1 MDSIRTI
8 KHDINDDS
16 KITTELLSNLNIK
29 DDIIP
34 IVKEKIYILN
44 HSLRCYESDL
54 RREKRKFVNN
64 KYILSFKYEILKKKI
79 NFVQISVITIST
91 LMTLI
96 ETIKQYYKFML
107 FFDTVLPI
115 LLSSYIGV
123 ILSIARFYKFEDS
136 KEALSKLDAKIAFI
150 VNRIKYK
157 LRFIESNTPI
167 KPSSN
172 FLEHLKEIEKTLHD
186 FYNDGLEE
194 VVTQAMQE
202 TDIIMNLKERL
213 LYETKLTK
221 LKLDSILID
230 KKIET
235 LDGFKAHD
243 QKVDPEVFNKLNI
256 NDYKKAIWF
265 PFNYIYDLLFLSSS
279 YNVKEDRFFN
289 DVEVAGTVPVSVPVS
304 VPVLAVHSIRADLED
319 DNILSHSINTNNS
332 F

>member
-1 MDSIRTI
+1 MDSIRPPI
-8 KHDINDDS
+8 LNIGNHADEDGKL
-16 KITTELLSNLNIK
+16 TTELLSHLNIHR
-29 DDIIP
+29 DHLP

-44 HSLRCYESDL
+44 HSLRCYETGL

-64 KYILSFKYEILKKKI
+64 KYILSFKYQILKKKI
-79 NFVQISVITIST
+79 NFVQISVIVIST

-96 ETIKQYYKFML
+96 ETVKQYYKVML
-107 FFDTVLPI
+107 FFDTILPI
-115 LLSSYIGV
+115 VLSSYIGL
-123 ILSIARFYKFEDS
+123 ILSVARFYKFEDS
-136 KEALSKLDAKIAFI
+136 KEALSKLDEKIAFI

-186 FYNDGLEE
+186 FHNDGLEE

-202 TDIIMNLKERL
+202 TDIIMNLRERL

-235 LDGFKAHD
+235 LDSFKAHD
-243 QKVDPEVFNKLNI
+243 YKVDPAVFNKLNI
-256 NDYKKAIWF
+256 NEYKKPIWF
-265 PFNYIYDLLFLSSS
+265 PFNYVYDLIFLSSS
-279 YNVKEDRFFN
+279 YNVKEERFFN
-289 DVEVAGTVPVSVPVS
+289 AVETMAAPVERARARASVV
-304 VPVLAVHSIRADLED
+304 ED
-319 DNILSHSINTNNS
+319 DTTSSRSSLDTNNS
-332 F
+332 FKST